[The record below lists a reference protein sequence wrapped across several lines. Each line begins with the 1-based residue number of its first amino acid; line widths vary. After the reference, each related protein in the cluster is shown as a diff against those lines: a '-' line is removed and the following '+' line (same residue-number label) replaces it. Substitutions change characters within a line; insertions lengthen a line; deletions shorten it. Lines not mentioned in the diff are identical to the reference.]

1 MEIRKTQL
9 TDPAIFLLFGP
20 LQCSKRTRSSEFK
33 IAERLGL
40 TFDFP
45 LVLYSLPSFLINFLA
60 FLVLSEALRVIVVGC
75 YGIVF

>member
-9 TDPAIFLLFGP
+9 TDLTIFPLFGT
-20 LQCSKRTRSSEFK
+20 LQCSQGPRSSEFK
-33 IAERLGL
+33 IAGRYGL

-45 LVLYSLPSFLINFLA
+45 LVLYSLPLSLIDFFA

-75 YGIVF
+75 TGIVF